1 MKSVTLGALAL
12 IAVAISTC
20 ARGAEL
26 TGIGGCPKPLAPHHK
41 HHSAAPVPLC
51 SCVAEEP
58 RVIVLPAPEPGI
70 EPIELNVLRYY
81 IVESFDPVAEYS
93 EFANN
98 EWPTEPR
105 WIEPPRY
112 YVPPSSVRAPEI
124 DPSSGIASVTML
136 ALFILI
142 INDRRPKT

>member
-58 RVIVLPAPEPGI
+58 RVIVLPAPTADP

-81 IVESFDPVAEYS
+81 IVDSFDPVEEYS
-93 EFANN
+93 KFENI

-124 DPSSGIASVTML
+124 DPASGIGAVT
-136 ALFILI
+136 ILSLI
-142 INDRRPKT
+142 LLIVTDRRPRL